1 MKKCITFSVIIIFLA
16 SCSTKKNK
24 ISDYPVKPVPFTD
37 VQFID
42 NFWLPR
48 LDTNRI
54 ITIPYDF
61 KKCEETDRLNNFAV
75 AGGLKEGSFVGIR
88 YNDSDVYKVIE
99 GAAYSLSIHPDPELE
114 KFLDDLIAKIAA
126 AQEDDGYL
134 YTCRTIN
141 PDSMPRHTGKTRWSQ
156 LKDSHEL
163 YNIGHMYEAAVAY
176 YEATGKRTLLD
187 VALKSAD
194 LVNEKFGPGKNQLH
208 GVPGH
213 QEIEIGLVKLYRVT
227 GEKKYLDLSKYF
239 LDERGNAEN
248 HELYVYGANGSNI
261 DYTQDHKPV
270 TQQFEAVGHAVRAA
284 YMYSGMTDIAALTGD
299 KNYINAIDKLWQ
311 NVINQKTYITGG
323 IGAKQAGE
331 AFGENYY
338 LPNLSAY
345 NETCAAIANMLWNQR
360 LFLLNGDS
368 KYIDV
373 LEKTLYNG
381 FLSGI
386 SIHGDEF
393 FYPNP
398 LESDGSHKRKPWF
411 NCSCCPTNVVRF
423 LPSLPGYVYAHK
435 KNELFVNLF
444 IGNKAKIN
452 MNFGEINVS
461 QTTNY
466 PWDGKVKINIYPE
479 QKTGFTVSVRIPGW
493 INEPLPGDLYRY
505 MTKSDDKPIIKVN
518 GKIVK
523 FDLINGYAKIDRNWE
538 KGDIIELDFPMPVRK
553 IIANEKVIED
563 RGKFAIERGPIVY
576 CAEWVDN
583 GDKVR
588 NLLVN
593 KNSSFTVEHVDNLID
608 GIDIIKGKAT
618 ALSTS
623 EKDNSIIKTEQNF
636 TAIPYYAWAHRGSG
650 EMIVWLPYEESAANP
665 MPPPTIAS
673 EAKVSAS
680 YSHDK
685 INAVNDQI
693 IPKNSNDHEIP
704 RFTFWNHKGTT
715 EWIQYDFDKETTVS
729 FIHIYWFDDGPNGG
743 CRIPKTWKLLYE
755 KNGKWKE
762 VSKHGKYPVS
772 KDEFNSIEISPV
784 KTKALRL
791 AIELQD
797 TYSGGI
803 LEWKVE

>member
-1 MKKCITFSVIIIFLA
+1 MKKCITFSVIIILLA
-16 SCSTKKNK
+16 SCSTNNK

-37 VQFID
+37 VQFTD

-61 KKCEETDRLNNFAV
+61 QKCEETDRLNNFAV

-134 YTCRTIN
+134 YTCRTID
-141 PDSMPRHTGKTRWSQ
+141 PDSMPKYTGKTRWSQ

-163 YNIGHMYEAAVAY
+163 YNIGHIYEAAVAY

-194 LVNEKFGPGKNQLH
+194 LVNQKFGPDENQLH

-213 QEIEIGLVKLYRVT
+213 QEIEIGLVKLYRLT
-227 GEKKYLDLSKYF
+227 GEKKYLDLAKYF

-261 DYTQDHKPV
+261 DYTQDHKSV
-270 TQQFEAVGHAVRAA
+270 TQQFEAVGHAVRAV
-284 YMYSGMTDIAALTGD
+284 YMYSGMTDIAALTGNKD
-299 KNYINAIDKLWQ
+299 YINAIDKLWQ
-311 NVINQKTYITGG
+311 NVTNQKIYITGG

-331 AFGENYY
+331 AFGDNYY

-381 FLSGI
+381 FLSGV
-386 SIHGDEF
+386 SIRGDEF

-444 IGNKAKIN
+444 MGNKAEIN
-452 MNFGEINVS
+452 MNFGEIKVS

-466 PWDGKVKINIYPE
+466 PWDGKVKINISPE

-493 INEPLPGDLYRY
+493 INEPLPGDLYSY
-505 MTKSDDKPIIKVN
+505 MTKSNDKPIIKVN
-518 GKIVK
+518 GKTVK
-523 FDLINGYAKIDRNWE
+523 YDLVNGYAKIDRNWE
-538 KGDIIELDFPMPVRK
+538 KGDIIELELPMLVRK
-553 IIANEKVIED
+553 IIACEKVVED

-593 KNSSFTVEHVDNLID
+593 KNSSFTVEHDDNLID

-623 EKDNSIIKTEQNF
+623 EKDNSIIKTKQNF
-636 TAIPYYAWAHRGSG
+636 MAIPYYAWAHRGSG

-665 MPPPTIAS
+665 TLPPTIGS

-680 YSHDK
+680 YSYDK

-762 VSKHGKYPVS
+762 VVKHGKYPVS

-784 KTKALRL
+784 KTKTLRL
-791 AIELQD
+791 VIELQD
-797 TYSGGI
+797 TYSGGV

>member
-1 MKKCITFSVIIIFLA
+1 MKNLFIFSVIIILLG
-16 SCSTKKNK
+16 SCSTNKNK
-24 ISDYPVKPVPFTD
+24 ISDYPIKPVSFTD
-37 VQFID
+37 IQFTD

-61 KKCEETDRLNNFAV
+61 MKCEETHRLNNFAV

-114 KFLDDLIAKIAA
+114 KFLDDLIIKIAA
-126 AQEDDGYL
+126 AQENDGYL

-141 PDSMPRHTGKTRWSQ
+141 PDSMPPYTGKTRWSQ

-176 YEATGKRTLLD
+176 YTATSKRTLLD

-194 LVNEKFGPGKNQLH
+194 LVDQKFGPREDQLH

-227 GEKKYLDLSKYF
+227 GEKKYLDLAKYF
-239 LDERGNAEN
+239 LDERGNAEGHN
-248 HELYVYGANGSNI
+248 LYVYGTDGSNKV
-261 DYTQDHKPV
+261 YTQDHISV
-270 TQQFEAVGHAVRAA
+270 TQQFEAKGHAVRAA
-284 YMYSGMTDIAALTGD
+284 YMYSGMTDIAALTDD
-299 KNYINAIDKLWQ
+299 KEYLNAIDKLWQ

-331 AFGENYY
+331 AFGDNYS
-338 LPNLSAY
+338 LPNLTAY

-444 IGNKAKIN
+444 IGNKAEVN
-452 MNFGEINVS
+452 MNFGKIKVE
-461 QTTNY
+461 QFTNY

-479 QKTGFTVSVRIPGW
+479 QKTDFTVSVRIPGW
-493 INEPLPGDLYRY
+493 INKPLPGDLYQY
-505 MTKSDDKPIIKVN
+505 MTKSDNKPIIRVN
-518 GKIVK
+518 GKTVK
-523 FDLINGYAKIDRNWE
+523 FDLINGYAKIDRNWD
-538 KGDIIELDFPMPVRK
+538 KGDIIELDFPMSVK
-553 IIANEKVIED
+553 KVIANEKVIED
-563 RGKFAIERGPIVY
+563 RGKFSIERGPLVY

-583 GDKVR
+583 DDKVR

-593 KNSSFTVEHVDNLID
+593 KNSSFTVEHDDNLID
-608 GIDIIKGKAT
+608 GIDIIKGKAI
-618 ALSTS
+618 ALSRS
-623 EKDNSIIKTEQNF
+623 EKDNSIIETEQNF
-636 TAIPYYAWAHRGSG
+636 IAIPYYAWAHRGSG
-650 EMIVWLPYEESAANP
+650 EMIVWLPYELSSANP

-673 EAKVSAS
+673 KSKVSVS
-680 YSHDK
+680 YYHDK
-685 INAVNDQI
+685 VNAVNDQI

-715 EWIQYDFDKETTVS
+715 EWIQYDFEKETTVS
-729 FIHIYWFDDGPNGG
+729 FVHIYWFDDEPNGG

-755 KNGKWKE
+755 KHGNWQE
-762 VSKHGKYPVS
+762 VFKHGKYPVS

-784 KTKALRL
+784 TTKALRL
-791 AIELQD
+791 VIELKD
-797 TYSGGI
+797 NYSGGI